1 MSIRGGR
8 GSTSQG
14 ANWTGSR
21 RKGETTTTSRHR
33 GERLL
38 KLIRKVL
45 EDARIK
51 EPERVSTGLDVVGDV
66 AIVRLPELS
75 AAEKRRLARVLAQE
89 VRNVKCVYEQ
99 LGGIEGEFRLRKLKH
114 LAGEKRTLT
123 LHREN
128 GCIFKVDLARCYFSP
143 RLSTERLR
151 IAGQVTPK
159 ERVLN
164 MFAGV
169 GPFSIPIAKMAGA
182 KVASCEI
189 NEYACDLHEENDRL
203 NKVQDKVRVIR
214 GDAAELPTN
223 EKSKFDRV
231 LMPHPSQADRFL
243 PVALAMTRT
252 RAVIHYYR
260 HILGKNEDEASARL
274 VEELSGVV
282 PAGTRIRT
290 RKVREVGP
298 RWLEMVADLRLPA

>member
-1 MSIRGGR
+1 
-8 GSTSQG
+8 
-14 ANWTGSR
+14 
-21 RKGETTTTSRHR
+21 
-33 GERLL
+33 
-38 KLIRKVL
+38 
-45 EDARIK
+45 
-51 EPERVSTGLDVVGDV
+51 VGDV

-75 AAEKRRLARVLAQE
+75 AAEKTRLARVLAQE
-89 VRNVKCVYEQ
+89 VKNVKCVYEQ
-99 LGGIEGEFRLRKLKH
+99 LGGIEGEFRLRSLKH
-114 LAGEKRTLT
+114 LTGEKRTLT

-128 GCIFKVDLARCYFSP
+128 GCVFKVDVARCYFSP

-151 IAGQVTPK
+151 IAGQATSR

-169 GPFSIPIAKMAGA
+169 GPFSIQIAKKARA
-182 KVASCEI
+182 RVASCEI

-203 NKVQDKVRVIR
+203 NKVEDKVRVIR
-214 GDAAELPTN
+214 GDAAELPKD

-243 PVALAMTRT
+243 PTALAMAKK

-260 HILGKNEDEASARL
+260 HVLGENEDEASARL

-282 PAGTRIRT
+282 PGGTQIKT

-298 RWLEMVADLRLPA
+298 RWLEMAADLRLPA